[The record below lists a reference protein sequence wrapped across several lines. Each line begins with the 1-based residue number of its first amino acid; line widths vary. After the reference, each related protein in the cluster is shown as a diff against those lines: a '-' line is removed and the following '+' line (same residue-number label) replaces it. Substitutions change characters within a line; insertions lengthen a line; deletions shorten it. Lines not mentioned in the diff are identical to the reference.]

1 MTDNLLDETSTEEIT
16 IDPNKKYLE
25 ELVGPGKKYAD
36 QEALAKAYYH
46 ADSMIKIK
54 NRKEDELRS
63 DYLKVR
69 EELMAK
75 AKLEDLVNQL
85 QVKQQQTSPN
95 SDTQQRTESKQPD
108 PIDIDK
114 ILNEKLTA
122 YELKNKQQE
131 NQRLVKDRLTQRF
144 GTNYQNAVKQHIQEL
159 DITEEQFNQMA
170 QNNPKLLFKT
180 LDLDT
185 KPEPFNPAPP
195 RTTNR
200 NDSFSPNRQQ
210 KKTWSYYQEMKKTN
224 PDLYRSKQITNE
236 MQQSYQQLGAE
247 FEDGDFRQYGDGM

>member
-1 MTDNLLDETSTEEIT
+1 MTESLLDGDKTEEIT

-36 QEALAKAYYH
+36 QEALAKAYAH

-54 NRKEDELRS
+54 NAREDELRK

-85 QVKQQQTSPN
+85 QTKQQQSPN
-95 SDTQQRTESKQPD
+95 SDTQQQKENTPQ

-114 ILNEKLTA
+114 ILTEKLTA
-122 YELKNKQQE
+122 YELANKQRE
-131 NQRLVKDRLTQRF
+131 NQRIVKERLTQRF
-144 GTNYQNAVKQHIQEL
+144 GTNYQNTVKQQIQEL

-180 LDLDT
+180 LDLDA
-185 KPEPFNPAPP
+185 KPEQFNAPP
-195 RTTNR
+195 RTMNR
-200 NDSFSPNRQQ
+200 SDSFSAPNRQQ
-210 KKTWSYYQEMKKTN
+210 KKTWSYYQELKKSD
-224 PDLYRSKQITNE
+224 PVAYRSPKITNE

-247 FEDGDFRQYGDGM
+247 FEDGDFRQYGDGA